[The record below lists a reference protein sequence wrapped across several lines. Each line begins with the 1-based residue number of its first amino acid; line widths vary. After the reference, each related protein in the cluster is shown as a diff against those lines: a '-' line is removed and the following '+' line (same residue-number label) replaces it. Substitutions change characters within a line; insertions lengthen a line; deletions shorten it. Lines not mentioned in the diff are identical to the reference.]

1 MKKIIVLLTV
11 FLFYGCANEDIDD
24 ALRHKDLVKKDSE
37 LFKLLEKVSN
47 NSNDPLNDIVCIN
60 FVYPFKILLYDANFQ
75 IINEVSVYNDANL
88 SSFLGSI
95 NNSQLISI
103 SYPIS
108 TTLNNGT
115 VYTINANDELKNAID
130 ECAQED
136 LIIVLGL

>member
-75 IINEVSVYNDANL
+75 IINEVSD
-88 SSFLGSI
+88 
-95 NNSQLISI
+95 
-103 SYPIS
+103 
-108 TTLNNGT
+108 
-115 VYTINANDELKNAID
+115 
-130 ECAQED
+130 
-136 LIIVLGL
+136 